1 MVMHKGN
8 IQAIST
14 QLAQT
19 LGSVFTRETND
30 SALSL
35 VTSNADTKNVVD
47 ELTPTNNAT
56 IASDAGTDV
65 VFTDA
70 SDSTLPNATINF
82 AIENDYDAFIS
93 GWAVS
98 SENVAPR
105 IQVFCDN
112 ELVVETYATRF
123 RPDLAEAGLNNGY
136 AAFRCRVPASARG
149 RQNVVTRVEAD
160 GIDIFSAVRS
170 YSPLSVLIVSETEHL
185 EDASRY
191 YRCDNLRRLLHAE
204 KIDAT
209 VIGPG
214 EFCAKVWA
222 HVDVIVFG
230 RFGADV
236 EMFDKIK
243 KYKEDYGIK
252 IIYEVDDLVFLPWHT
267 FDLGSVRSGL
277 DRADDPNLVNMF
289 ARRLRL
295 LTLADGAITTT
306 EKIAAHLT
314 PMGISTKVIPN
325 MVRPHEITNRVN
337 PPGGPLRIL
346 CMAGSPTHYRD
357 FQEIEQT
364 LINLLHKYG
373 SSIELTLLG
382 RFRDDLRIL
391 GLPNATHIQRVSYP
405 KMLQIID
412 KSDLCIVPLEYTEFN
427 EAKSCLKFIE
437 CGARGVPVLAS
448 ATADYC
454 KVITDQVNGL
464 VADGPDDWQR
474 HLEAAVNGTYD
485 LRAMGLAAQQEV
497 VAKFNLERASLA
509 LGQFISGI

>member
-1 MVMHKGN
+1 MHKGN

-19 LGSVFTRETND
+19 LASVFTRETDD
-30 SALSL
+30 STLSL
-35 VTSNADTKNVVD
+35 VPSSAGANVMAD
-47 ELTPTNNAT
+47 ELTPTSNST
-56 IASDAGTDV
+56 IASDAVTDDLL
-65 VFTDA
+65 TNA
-70 SDSTLPNATINF
+70 SDSTVPNATINF
-82 AIENDYDAFIS
+82 AIEDDYDAFIS

-98 SENVAPR
+98 SKNIAPR

-112 ELVVETYATRF
+112 ELVVETRATRF
-123 RPDLAEAGLNNGY
+123 RPDLAEAGLNKGY
-136 AAFRCRVPASARG
+136 AGFRCRVPATARG

-160 GIDIFSAVRS
+160 GIHIFSAVRS

-191 YRCDNLRRLLHAE
+191 YRCDNLRRLLQAE

-209 VIGPG
+209 VIGPV
-214 EFCAKVWA
+214 EFCAKEWA

-230 RFGADV
+230 RFGADAG
-236 EMFDKIK
+236 MFNKIK
-243 KYKEDYGIK
+243 KYKDDYGIK
-252 IIYEVDDLVFLPWHT
+252 IVYEVDDLVFLPWHT

-277 DRADDPNLVNMF
+277 DRADDPNLVSMF
-289 ARRLRL
+289 ACRLRL

-306 EKIAAHLT
+306 GKIASHLT
-314 PMGISTKVIPN
+314 SMGISTKVIPN

-337 PPGGPLRIL
+337 RQGGPLRIL

-357 FQEIEQT
+357 FQEIEQI
-364 LINLLHKYG
+364 LINLLHKHG
-373 SSIELTLLG
+373 SSVELTLLG
-382 RFRDDLRIL
+382 RFRDDLQIL
-391 GLPNATHIQRVSYP
+391 GVPNVTHIQRVPYP

-448 ATADYC
+448 ATADYR
-454 KVITDQVNGL
+454 KVITDQANGL
-464 VADGPDDWQR
+464 VAEGPADWCR

-485 LRAMGLAAQQEV
+485 LRAMGLEAQKEV
-497 VAKFNLERASLA
+497 AAKFNTERASLA
-509 LGQFISGI
+509 LRQFVSEI